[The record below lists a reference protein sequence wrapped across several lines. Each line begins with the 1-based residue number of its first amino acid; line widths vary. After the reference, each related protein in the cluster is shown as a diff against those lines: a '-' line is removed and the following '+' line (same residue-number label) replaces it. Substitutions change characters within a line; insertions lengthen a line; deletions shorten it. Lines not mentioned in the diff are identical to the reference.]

1 MSSVKC
7 SIWEKCDIKINR
19 SKLAKILG
27 LRQIGQID
35 RYSEVRI
42 KIVSFILSTMSSK
55 AIEKQTEIGKNF
67 ICGYRPGIIPNN
79 EIFNSAAENSRLSPV
94 YLDFARQV
102 LVNGATI
109 SSLSANGSEKL
120 AVDQACIT
128 LCRRLASIDT
138 YRSQTVRDAIAH
150 LDQFAVE
157 GSTYNGVHLFASLTN
172 TPLKTVNSWINN
184 EIIPDFSSC
193 AYHSI
198 LLHLPRKDVV
208 SLYKLFDD
216 TAALI
221 KTVDEDC
228 WLESS
233 SGLNH
238 KIKLI
243 SGNDSFKYNEFY
255 KPNMDSGSRFP
266 DILMIRN
273 VYDKLSEFLN
283 FATSRD
289 KNDFSFEY
297 NTGIF
302 GSFVLLKKLIDCGE
316 SLFYLSKV
324 YGEEHNKT
332 KIALYNRYTRK
343 FGKLS

>member
-1 MSSVKC
+1 
-7 SIWEKCDIKINR
+7 
-19 SKLAKILG
+19 
-27 LRQIGQID
+27 
-35 RYSEVRI
+35 
-42 KIVSFILSTMSSK
+42 
-55 AIEKQTEIGKNF
+55 
-67 ICGYRPGIIPNN
+67 
-79 EIFNSAAENSRLSPV
+79 
-94 YLDFARQV
+94 LDFARQV

-138 YRSQTVRDAIAH
+138 YRSQTVRDAIDY
-150 LDQFAVE
+150 LDQFAIK
-157 GSTYNGVHLFASLTN
+157 GSKYNGIHLFASLTN

-184 EIIPDFSSC
+184 EIIPGFSSC
-193 AYHSI
+193 AYHSL
-198 LLHLPRKDVV
+198 LLHLPRKEVV

-221 KTVDEDC
+221 KTVDEDY

-233 SGLNH
+233 SGLKH

-243 SGNDSFKYNEFY
+243 SGNDSFKYDEFY
-255 KPNMDSGSRFP
+255 EPSMDSESRFP
-266 DILMIRN
+266 DIFVIRDI
-273 VYDKLSEFLN
+273 YDKLSEFLS

-297 NTGIF
+297 NSGIF
-302 GSFVLLKKLIDCGE
+302 GSFVLLKKLINCGE

-332 KIALYNRYTRK
+332 SIALYNRYTRK